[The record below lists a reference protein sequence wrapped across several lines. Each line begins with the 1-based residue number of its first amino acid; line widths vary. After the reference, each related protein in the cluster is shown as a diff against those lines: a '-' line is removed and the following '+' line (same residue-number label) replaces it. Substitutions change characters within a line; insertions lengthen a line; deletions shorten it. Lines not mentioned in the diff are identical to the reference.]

1 MNKYHNGKIYKIVDV
16 GYNKCYIGS
25 TTEKLSIRFCTHT
38 HHYRTYDENNK
49 KRYCRCF
56 ELFSEYG
63 VNTCKMELVET
74 CKCET
79 KEELLRCAGEHIRN
93 NDCLNKVIAGRTDK
107 EYRHDNKRKLKE
119 IKHDDCLKS
128 AGRYRVKSKEWR
140 VKNKEQQQYRART
153 FTCVCGS
160 TCNNTHRIRHEETQK
175 KKHQNYLKSLE
186 QD

>member
-25 TTEKLSIRFCTHT
+25 TTEKLSVRFCKHT

-56 ELFSEYG
+56 ELFDEYG
-63 VNTCKMELVET
+63 VNNCKIELVET

-79 KEELLRCAGEHIRN
+79 KEELLKYEGEHIRN
-93 NDCLNKVIAGRTDK
+93 NDCLNKIIAGRTDK
-107 EYRHDNKRKLKE
+107 EYRNDNKQKLKE
-119 IKHDDCLKS
+119 MKHDDYLKN
-128 AGRYRVKSKEWR
+128 ADKYREKNKEWR
-140 VKNKEQQQYRART
+140 IMNKEQQQKYRART
-153 FTCVCGS
+153 FTCGCGS
-160 TCNNTHRIRHEETQK
+160 TSTITHKHRHEK
-175 KKHQNYLKSLE
+175 SKKHQDYLKSLE